1 MIKREIFRE
10 YDIRGVYPDDLD
22 GDFAY
27 ILGKGFGTYIQNLNM
42 NKCII
47 GHDNRLSSPMLSQ
60 NLINGILSTGCNVVD
75 LGLCTTPMYYYAHI
89 KLDIVPGIMVTAS
102 HNPKDDNGFK
112 IAFNRVGNAKGK
124 EITDFYDFLVKGAF
138 KSGNGFLETYAI
150 ENDYI
155 ALFKKSLSFGKRK
168 VRVVMDCGNG
178 TTSIIARK
186 LYRLFPMELI
196 PLFDESDGTFPNHHP
211 DPSVEENLTILKEKV
226 LEEKADLGVSFDGDG
241 DRVGLIDELGHFV
254 PADQIMIMIIRDII
268 NKVDKKEFLV
278 DIKCSKAVDDVI
290 KRMGGK
296 TFVSRTGNSYTKAGV
311 NTNNL
316 PFGGELSGHLYFKD
330 RFLGFDSGLYAGLR
344 IIELLSKTDKSIS
357 DLLSDIPKYYSTPE
371 IKVLSN
377 DKIKQ
382 EVVEKVKKYCQ
393 EKKYSTLEIDGVKVL
408 FDDGW
413 ALIRV
418 SNTGPNLTLRFEATT
433 PEKLDALKSEFL
445 QLVNS
450 YNKTVH

>member
-10 YDIRGVYPDDLD
+10 YDIRGVYPRDLD
-22 GDFAY
+22 EEFAY
-27 ILGKGFGTYIQNLNM
+27 TLGRGFGTYIQDMNM

-47 GHDNRLSSPMLSQ
+47 GHDNRLSSPMLSKK
-60 NLINGILSTGCNVVD
+60 LIDGILSTGCDVVD

-112 IAFNRVGNAKGK
+112 MAFNRVGNAKGK
-124 EITDFYDFLVKGAF
+124 EITDFYDFLVKGVF
-138 KSGNGFLETYAI
+138 KSGNGSLEQYSI

-155 ALFKKSLSFGKRK
+155 ALFKQSLSFGKRK

-186 LYRLFPMELI
+186 LYNLFPMELI

-211 DPSVEENLTILKEKV
+211 DPSVEENLALLKEKV

-241 DRVGLIDELGHFV
+241 DRIGLIDELGRFV
-254 PADQIMIMIIRDII
+254 PADQIMIMIIKDII
-268 NKVDKKEFLV
+268 HKVDKKEFLV
-278 DIKCSKAVDDVI
+278 DVKCSKAVDDVI

-344 IIELLSKTDKSIS
+344 IIELLSKTEKSIS
-357 DLLSDIPKYYSTPE
+357 ELLSDVPKYYSTPE
-371 IKVLSN
+371 IKVASR
-377 DKIKQ
+377 DDFKQ
-382 EVVEKVKKYCQ
+382 EVVEKVKKYCHDMQ
-393 EKKYSTLEIDGVKVL
+393 YSTLEIDGVKVL

-418 SNTGPNLTLRFEATT
+418 SNTGPNITLRFEATT
-433 PEKLDALKSEFL
+433 LERLESIQKEFSS
-445 QLVNS
+445 LVNK
-450 YNKTVH
+450 YNLSD